1 MVAEKLH
8 TLVVLGECNSRIKDL
23 YDLYTLATQFPFDG
37 TKLTRAISAT
47 ERRKTKIE
55 PMLPAGLTPRFF
67 ADDARAAQW
76 RAYLVRNMI
85 GLVGAQELE
94 EICMNVM

>member
-1 MVAEKLH
+1 
-8 TLVVLGECNSRIKDL
+8 
-23 YDLYTLATQFPFDG
+23 
-37 TKLTRAISAT
+37 
-47 ERRKTKIE
+47 
-55 PMLPAGLTPRFF
+55 MLPAGLTPRFF

-76 RAYLVRNMI
+76 RAYLDRNMI